1 MEEHTEKQ
9 FKTKPRQR
17 YTAGEKGYAVS
28 PLPQGQEIS
37 DLLIFYSAGFSPSLS
52 LPCCLLSLSV
62 HRRQCPVPVVI
73 FIPKW
78 EQEVD
83 CKYLA

>member
-28 PLPQGQEIS
+28 PLPKGQEIS

-52 LPCCLLSLSV
+52 DMGSIPGSGRSL
-62 HRRQCPVPVVI
+62 
-73 FIPKW
+73 
-78 EQEVD
+78 E
-83 CKYLA
+83 